1 MKSIRF
7 ILTKHKNYLRSIFLI
22 LIFGCASKTLFLPE
36 GVTLGKN
43 QMIYR
48 DNPMGI
54 WTQDWEGKYHHY
66 APEDSTQYYS
76 LTHNFGIQLENAFF
90 GHCKR
95 HSKIEIVNITPALI
109 TVMNM
114 PDRNKSFLA
123 NKNNS
128 IDLLSPTDVDSSRPN
143 QISYP
148 TDAQIRSEMKGDKKN

>member
-1 MKSIRF
+1 
-7 ILTKHKNYLRSIFLI
+7 
-22 LIFGCASKTLFLPE
+22 
-36 GVTLGKN
+36 
-43 QMIYR
+43 MIYR

-66 APEDSTQYYS
+66 APEDSAQYYA

-90 GHCKR
+90 GYCKR

-128 IDLLSPTDVDSSRPN
+128 IDLLSPTDFDSSRPN

-148 TDAQIRSEMKGDKKN
+148 TDAQIQSEKKGDTKN